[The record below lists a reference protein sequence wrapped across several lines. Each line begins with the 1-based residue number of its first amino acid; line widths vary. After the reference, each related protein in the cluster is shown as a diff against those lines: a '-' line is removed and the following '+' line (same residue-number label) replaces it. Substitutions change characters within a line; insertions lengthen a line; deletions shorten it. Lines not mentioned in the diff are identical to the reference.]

1 LFDPHGGLKEGI
13 RADRLNRLKIAF
25 PQSDQAQIG
34 PDQVHVRNAVTL
46 DDGTGRLVQ
55 RGVPVQA
62 MTRQGQSAVRCIDF
76 GL

>member
-1 LFDPHGGLKEGI
+1 MKNFTPRERLP
-13 RADRLNRLKIAF
+13 DRSHPSPLSSVFTGYRLKIAF
-25 PQSDQAQIG
+25 PQSDQAQVG

-62 MTRQGQSAVRCIDF
+62 MTHQG
-76 GL
+76 